1 MFPSLTVPDC
11 HTIAKAFEKGAN
23 YCATE
28 ESVFAMMTP
37 MLTGMRAN
45 AKAFVKMA
53 DATEAILPDTD
64 TIDDPTNSDNP
75 AAANAVIGDIPPTSN
90 AVNVNSLKVP
100 PTVNRPKWAKPTDVG
115 DLASKIT
122 KQKNISNMLKKK
134 GKECIPCTFRIDLA
148 ADLVIKMLEDISEI
162 GIKYKNYFM
171 QLLQQLLDLI
181 TFWKGDKYHIDVCAL
196 RNFFLEYVC
205 IPDFR
210 RIITALMALLIRMA
224 MELNGLFDLI
234 LMLVAPLLLPFLLAL
249 ISPLEQMLLLIIK
262 PLECIIDSIIMQ
274 MEKLDYSAVFN
285 LQVPTISIGPL
296 GKKKDQSILKTSSF
310 DNPFAK
316 KAIGAAQDWGV
327 EGNIS
332 PSQLFSP
339 IITDQKKATAEA
351 QAELEAIR
359 KAGGD
364 VDKTDTKAREAYAK
378 QLEAARAKY
387 MDARKKVDTSVFQR
401 GAAQMAKVKGYIR
414 DAMAM
419 VMKYIEMAKT
429 YVTEFINMIFDEIK
443 KLMDSFLGTNG
454 NCMIKL
460 WDKLQIVQLIAMIV
474 AIIDFLKDKKPC
486 KEDKDKTASG
496 ISIVS
501 PLMQKTAKIWTDNQ
515 GVVHIDEDPDQLSKA
530 LDQAIGAMGQKP
542 GKNLL
547 PSEPTQTTSAGLSPD
562 SPYATEGPRVP
573 PVPPKAKVVNGVNSA
588 DGQPILGSNSA
599 SSPLDATRQRME
611 SLVELTGD
619 PVIDSAISR
628 AIEAITSPMS
638 VQYKCPLQTSVADAE
653 QVNQW
658 IQELNSK

>member
-11 HTIAKAFEKGAN
+11 HTISKAFEKGAN

-45 AKAFVKMA
+45 AKSFVKMA

-64 TIDDPTNSDNP
+64 TIDDPANSDNP

-171 QLLQQLLDLI
+171 QMLQQLLDLI

-234 LMLVAPLLLPFLLAL
+234 LMLVAPLLMPFLLAL
-249 ISPLEQMLLLIIK
+249 ISPLEQMLLLIIR
-262 PLECIIDSIIMQ
+262 PLECIIDAIIAQ
-274 MEKLDYSAVFN
+274 MEKFDYSAVFN

-296 GKKKDQSILKTSSF
+296 GKKKDQSILKTSTF

-316 KAIGAAQDWGV
+316 KAISASQDWGV
-327 EGNIS
+327 EANVS

-339 IITDQKKATAEA
+339 FITDQKKAEAEA
-351 QAELEAIR
+351 QSELDAIR
-359 KAGGD
+359 KAGGN
-364 VDKTDTKAREAYAK
+364 VDQSDAKAREAYAK

-387 MDARKKVDTSVFQR
+387 MAARKKVDTSAIQQ

-419 VMKYIEMAKT
+419 VMKYINMAKT

-486 KEDKDKTASG
+486 KEDKDKASAG
-496 ISIVS
+496 ITIAS
-501 PLMQKTAKIWTDNQ
+501 PLTQKTAKIWTDTN
-515 GVVHIDEDPDQLSKA
+515 GVVHIDEDPDQLSNA
-530 LDQAIGAMGQKP
+530 LDKAIGAMGQP
-542 GKNLL
+542 PSKNLTSDV
-547 PSEPTQTTSAGLSPD
+547 PVQNTSASLPVN

-573 PVPPKAKVVNGVNSA
+573 PVEPKARVVTATN
-588 DGQPILGSNSA
+588 PA

-619 PVIDSAISR
+619 PIVDSAISR